1 MKYSIFYRLF
11 FRYLLLITALSSLI
25 IIFSYI
31 IIRSH
36 YISWETTSLKNDTY
50 MLREE
55 IIPMLE
61 KSRYKEMDAFV
72 KQMRKQIDTRITVIA
87 PDGKVLA
94 DSETDPAL
102 MENHKNRDEIKQAF
116 QNGEG
121 EALRFSYT
129 LKDKMLY
136 VAVALKNKDGKILAI
151 LRVSVFL
158 WQVNNLLDQLQ
169 KSIVG
174 ISLLI
179 VILSFIVSY
188 FFARTFAG
196 PINSLADGARMIASG
211 NFGVKVP
218 SEEKGEFKEL
228 ADSFN
233 NMSTEIKIL
242 FDELSFR
249 TEELDGV
256 IYSMKEGLLLADDK
270 EKILL
275 CNESFKKI
283 AQDNSPEGKR
293 SWEVLK
299 SMKFNDLYAKCIKDR
314 TSITEQIEINQRIFL
329 VSVTYLQNR
338 KEVMAVFH
346 DITEISRVEKI
357 KKDFVSNVSHE
368 LKTPLT
374 AIKGFVETMED
385 GVNEENRHYLDIIK
399 KNTERVI
406 NIVNDLLLLSEL
418 EEKGIVTEKVDL
430 LASINTAV
438 KLFEQKAKDKG
449 IEIAVKAEDNLP
461 VIKGDS
467 FKLEQVFINLIDNAV
482 KYTEKGGITISLKRQ
497 NGNIMIEV
505 QDTGIGIPEEHLGRI
520 FERFYVVDASRSKKM
535 GGTGLGLAIVKH
547 IVLLHRG
554 EIAIDSRYGA
564 GTKFTITLPI

>member
-1 MKYSIFYRLF
+1 MKYTIFYRLF
-11 FRYLLLITALSSLI
+11 LRYLLLITALSSLI

-50 MLREE
+50 MLKEV
-55 IIPMLE
+55 IVPLLE
-61 KSRYKEMDAFV
+61 KNRLKEMDAFV
-72 KQMRKQIDTRITVIA
+72 KEMRKQINTRITVIA

-116 QNGEG
+116 KNGEG
-121 EALRFSYT
+121 ESLRFSYT

-136 VAVALKNKDGKILAI
+136 VAVALKKNDKVMAI

-158 WQVNNLLDQLQ
+158 WQVNNLLEQLQ

-179 VILSFIVSY
+179 VILSLVLSY
-188 FFARTFAG
+188 FFARNFAV
-196 PINSLADGARMIASG
+196 PINNLATGAREIASG

-218 SEEKGEFKEL
+218 AEGKGEFKEL

-270 EKILL
+270 EKILM
-275 CNESFKKI
+275 CNESFKKM
-283 AQDNSPEGKR
+283 AQDESPEGKR

-299 SMKFNDLYAKCIKDR
+299 SMKFNDLYARCIKDK
-314 TSITEQIEINQRIFL
+314 TSITEQIDINSRIYL
-329 VSVTYLQNR
+329 VSVTYLQN
-338 KEVMAVFH
+338 KQEVMAVFH

-374 AIKGFVETMED
+374 AIKGFVETMES
-385 GVNEENRHYLDIIK
+385 GVDEENKHYLDIIK

-418 EEKGIVTEKVDL
+418 EEKGIIEEKVDL
-430 LASINTAV
+430 MQSINTAL

-449 IEIAVKAEDNLP
+449 IEITMKNEENIP
-461 VIKGDS
+461 MIRGDS
-467 FKLEQVFINLIDNAV
+467 FKLEQAFINLIDNAV
-482 KYTEKGGITISLKRQ
+482 KYTEKGRITINLKTRD
-497 NGNIMIEV
+497 NNVVVEI
-505 QDTGIGIPEEHLGRI
+505 QDTGIGIPEEHLPRI
-520 FERFYVVDASRSKKM
+520 FERFYVVDASRSRKM

-547 IVLLHRG
+547 IVLLHKG
-554 EIAIDSRYGA
+554 EIMIDSRYGA
-564 GTKFTITLPI
+564 GTKFTLTLPL